1 MLQVTF
7 TATGP
12 VGAGGAC
19 VAWMGDRIH
28 EHWSLNLTKGEYSC
42 IARWVGRKIALATT
56 TSFAIG
62 REGRKIQSNPS

>member
-19 VAWMGDRIH
+19 VAWMGDRTH
-28 EHWSLNLTKGEYSC
+28 EHWSLNLTKDEYSC
-42 IARWVGRKIALATT
+42 YSEMGWEEDEKHWPQRHRL
-56 TSFAIG
+56 
-62 REGRKIQSNPS
+62 R